1 MALISFVER
10 VFFCRILRR
19 QTDRRQKA
27 SEKPPFVLFLCDDE
41 RRETFD
47 DDDAKSFSRSKGTRA
62 ETHPRGNDDDREE

>member
-19 QTDRRQKA
+19 QTRRQKA
-27 SEKPPFVLFLCDDE
+27 SEKPPFILFLCDDE